1 MEKLVQTQDG
11 TVKKWSYTQTT
22 YLGKKV
28 LGTTVSDII
37 VTDRQ
42 FVYQCETD
50 KKQGK
55 YESKN
60 IERYDLALADIKSVK
75 TQCNVLT
82 KSTPKGRGLIVT
94 AILLFLAIAALMVA
108 SYFLSFFN
116 WLYAIAFVLPVVLL
130 IVGIHKSK
138 HPLIETATDLTL
150 SIITRGTS
158 EKAFSINGK
167 NSNDNG
173 ENAIVLLI
181 PSEIAL
187 EIARTIGSLC
197 VGKQD

>member
-1 MEKLVQTQDG
+1 MEKLVQQMPDG
-11 TVKKWSYTQTT
+11 IVKKWSYTQTE
-22 YLGKKV
+22 YLNNKV
-28 LGTTVSDII
+28 VGTKVSDII
-37 VTDRQ
+37 VTNTL
-42 FVYQCETD
+42 FVYQSETD

-82 KSTPKGRGLIVT
+82 KSTPKGLGLI
-94 AILLFLAIAALMVA
+94 ISSIILFLAIVALMVV

-116 WLYAIAFVLPVVLL
+116 WLYAIAFVLPIVLL
-130 IVGIHKSK
+130 IIGIHKSK
-138 HPLIETATDLTL
+138 HPLKETTTDFTL
-150 SIITRGTS
+150 SIITRGAS
-158 EKAFSINGK
+158 EKAFSINDK

-181 PSEIAL
+181 PSGIAL
-187 EIARTIGSLC
+187 EIARTIGLLC
-197 VGKQD
+197 VGK